1 MGLSFRACVGFSA
14 PRIGPESR
22 EGAVGMNLDLGRARN
37 PRAPEDFKECE
48 PQVAALGLGGVVQS
62 ARPSAARAASDG
74 QPGISCIVCAYNE
87 ADRIRNI
94 LDVIVGHPALSEV
107 IVVNDGSTDATATL
121 LASYPQIRVLSHTP
135 NRGKTYAL
143 SRGVGAARF
152 DHLMLLDADLAGVTA
167 ADIDALAAPVMKG
180 EADVSIS
187 LRSNSLWI
195 YRRLGLDFVSGE
207 RVAPKS
213 LLKDAVET
221 MERLPRWG
229 GEAYINELIIQQGY
243 RLAVVN
249 WPRVFNI
256 RKFRKAGL
264 VRGTLAEIGMI
275 WDATVVLTPWGI
287 IRQNLKLLSLVVG
300 RQTGRSAHRF
310 AERATS

>member
-1 MGLSFRACVGFSA
+1 
-14 PRIGPESR
+14 
-22 EGAVGMNLDLGRARN
+22 MNLDLGRARN
-37 PRAPEDFKECE
+37 PRAPGDLTESE
-48 PQVAALGLGGVVQS
+48 PQAALSGPGEVVES
-62 ARPSAARAASDG
+62 AGSTPASAAPED
-74 QPGISCIVCAYNE
+74 QPGISCIVCAFNE

-94 LDVIVGHPALSEV
+94 LGAIVGHPALSEV
-107 IVVNDGSTDATATL
+107 IVVNDGSTDATEAL
-121 LASYPQIRVLSHTP
+121 LETYPQIRVLSHSP

-143 SRGVGAARF
+143 SRGVAAARF
-152 DHLMLLDADLAGVTA
+152 DHLMLLDADLAGVTP

-180 EADVSIS
+180 DADVSIS

-207 RVAPKS
+207 RVVPKR
-213 LLKDAVET
+213 LLQNAVAI

-229 GEAYINELIIQQGY
+229 GEAFINELFIAEGFRI
-243 RLAVVN
+243 AVVN

-287 IRQNLKLLSLVVG
+287 VRQNIKLLSLV
-300 RQTGRSAHRF
+300 TGRARGRRAQRF

>member
-1 MGLSFRACVGFSA
+1 
-14 PRIGPESR
+14 
-22 EGAVGMNLDLGRARN
+22 MNLDLGRART
-37 PRAPEDFKECE
+37 PRTPTDLTECE
-48 PQVAALGLGGVVQS
+48 PRPASMRSGGVLGS
-62 ARPSAARAASDG
+62 AQASPIRPSPDDR
-74 QPGISCIVCAYNE
+74 PGISCVVCAFNE

-94 LDVIVGHPALSEV
+94 LDVIVGHAALSEV
-107 IVVNDGSTDATATL
+107 IVVNDGSTDATETL
-121 LASYPQIRVLSHTP
+121 LEAYPQIRVLSHTP

-143 SRGVGAARF
+143 SRGVAAARF
-152 DHLMLLDADLAGVTA
+152 DHLMLLDADLAGVTP

-180 EADVSIS
+180 DADVSIS

-207 RVAPKS
+207 RVVPKR
-213 LLKDAVET
+213 LLQNAVAI

-229 GEAYINELIIQQGY
+229 GEAFINELFIREGFRI
-243 RLAVVN
+243 AVVN

-287 IRQNLKLLSLVVG
+287 VRQNIKLLSLV
-300 RQTGRSAHRF
+300 TGRARGRRAQRF